1 MKRDITN
8 IRRTLDDVENNDI
21 IYRKAK
27 IKEIFEADPDLKEVL
42 GKRDKLPLNKYA
54 DKANPTEEEL
64 KERNRIIE
72 YNEAVS
78 HPQILSFLKVN
89 DIQTEMNNFIMFD
102 INDQRVSNQNEM
114 IKYQYLT
121 VMPMVIEDDM
131 ETEYGIDRVDLLSY
145 IIKDLLCWSNDM
157 GLHFKLIEDDF
168 SITDT
173 KYYARKLIFMVKTP
187 NTANLH
193 SWNMSNPYDR
203 IS

>member
-8 IRRTLDDVENNDI
+8 IQRTLDDVENNDI

-54 DKANPTEEEL
+54 DKAHPTEEEL

-102 INDQRVSNQNEM
+102 INDRRVSNQNEM

-131 ETEYGIDRVDLLSY
+131 ETEYGIDRVISCLILL
-145 IIKDLLCWSNDM
+145 
-157 GLHFKLIEDDF
+157 
-168 SITDT
+168 
-173 KYYARKLIFMVKTP
+173 
-187 NTANLH
+187 
-193 SWNMSNPYDR
+193 R
-203 IS
+203 ICSVGAMIWGFISS